1 MTVPSKPL
9 LYEFEAMFDDAPHI
23 LERALDYWEDDRVG
37 SVEEIAPALFHAHV
51 AGSEETPYDVDI
63 RLDGG
68 DTGDETSHPRERHV
82 MSAACTCPYHRTP
95 YCKHVGA
102 VLYALRARLEGDGGN
117 PTTPDDE
124 TPVHESRPIV
134 PKHVL
139 DGICHR
145 IEERIQ
151 QSDGRNVL
159 FFWSTEC
166 LRQAERLRSGA
177 EEPLIPAKEA
187 GRMVLGPMDEYHRR
201 RNLSDHDYDSG
212 GPDEGA
218 ESQSWPASGETHRQ
232 GLYDDAL
239 SGLRT
244 VVDNALHSTSYDD
257 ACFNLAIC
265 MQALAAFTNSV
276 DDDYHEL
283 SNENDQ
289 LTDRIRCYMENVA
302 AYADSPTSSIALG
315 HIAKV
320 AYEPDI
326 QFYDPANAAMLLAS
340 ACAFARYEDRA
351 MWAYDVIDTALERLG
366 PSHDGELPHD
376 MLVAPRHVLHR
387 YVQMA
392 AYDLRRLAG
401 DEAGCR
407 ELWDAYPSS
416 DPLLLMHA
424 VVLIRQRRFR
434 EAYHLVAG
442 HLDRSMDPLDADR
455 QIVRNGLLQGLLP
468 HGWHSLLECCA
479 EGMDD
484 AERLAGVYRFVIVNG
499 NDKADA
505 TYVGRLRRL
514 IRLGGSSDEQWH
526 DAARSLARECARNIA
541 ERIRTQPEIPW
552 NAVGPNRRSSWRNPA
567 YERLIVDERLS
578 DAALTYCVTIDYPP
592 LPLLKTMAIDHPQE
606 ARQVIYDALPV
617 GALDANA
624 VVPGTGRRGM
634 DAHRTKYRQVAK
646 QLRRYREVFGDEE
659 MRGLARR
666 IVEQYPNR
674 RALRD
679 ELSFAL

>member
-9 LYEFEAMFDDAPHI
+9 LYEFETMFDDAPHI
-23 LERALDYWEDDRVG
+23 LERALGYWEDDHVG
-37 SVEEIAPALFHAHV
+37 PVEEIAPALFHAHV

-68 DTGDETSHPRERHV
+68 GTGNDTSHPCERHV
-82 MSAACTCPYHRTP
+82 MSAACTCLYHRTP

-102 VLYALRARLEGDGGN
+102 VLYALRARLEGDGRR

-124 TPVHESRPIV
+124 IADRNRKTTV
-134 PKHVL
+134 PKYIL
-139 DGICHR
+139 DGICRR
-145 IEERIQ
+145 IDERVR
-151 QSDGRNVL
+151 QSDGRDVL

-187 GRMVLGPMDEYHRR
+187 GRMILGPMDEYHRR
-201 RNLSDHDYDSG
+201 HNLSDHDHGPG
-212 GPDEGA
+212 GLGEGT
-218 ESQSWPASGETHRQ
+218 EPPSWPASGETHRQ
-232 GLYDDAL
+232 GAYDGAL

-244 VVDNALHSTSYDD
+244 VVDNALHSTDYDD
-257 ACFNLAIC
+257 ACLNLALC

-289 LTDRIRCYMENVA
+289 LADRIRCYMENVA
-302 AYADSPTSSIALG
+302 AYADSATAGIALG

-320 AYEPDI
+320 AYEPEI

-340 ACAFARYEDRA
+340 ACAFARYEDRT
-351 MWAYDVIDTALERLG
+351 MWAYDVIDTALERFG
-366 PSHDGELPHD
+366 PSHDDELSHD
-376 MLVAPRHVLHR
+376 MLVAPRHVLYR
-387 YVQMA
+387 YVLMV

-401 DEAGCR
+401 DEEGCR
-407 ELWDAYPSS
+407 ELWGTRPSS
-416 DPLLLMHA
+416 GPLLLMHA

-434 EAYHLVAG
+434 EAYRLVSG
-442 HLDRSMDPLDADR
+442 HLDQCMDQIDADR
-455 QIVRNGLLQGLLP
+455 QIVHNGLLQGLLP

-484 AERLAGVYRFVIVNG
+484 ADALAVVYRFVIVNG
-499 NDKADA
+499 NDRADA

-514 IRLGGSSDEQWH
+514 IRLGGADDEQWSE
-526 DAARSLARECARNIA
+526 AARSLARECARNIA

-552 NAVGPNRRSSWRNPA
+552 DAIGPERRSSWRNPA

-606 ARQVIYDALPV
+606 ARQVIYDALPT
-617 GALDANA
+617 GALDANV

-646 QLRRYREVFGDEE
+646 QLRRYREVFGEEE

-674 RALRD
+674 KALRD